1 MYRDVASKPKNIN
14 VETIPINNDAKSKY
28 KMELILA
35 SRFSERLL
43 IKNLKHRA
51 AYIKLK
57 INKVYCIII
66 LFENFYQLTKIS
78 SYNYLVQYFKFFW
91 TLKKGTLWFPFK
103 IISIIMLKS

>member
-57 INKVYCIII
+57 IKANNGAINWK
-66 LFENFYQLTKIS
+66 
-78 SYNYLVQYFKFFW
+78 
-91 TLKKGTLWFPFK
+91 
-103 IISIIMLKS
+103 